1 MGERLKLR
9 AEDEEDLAVIS
20 AILQDALVTVGEM
33 TYLPE
38 ESRFALVV
46 NRFCWEAKPQEGGR
60 FERIHSGLSFDGVS
74 GVKIR
79 GFDPRETDRI
89 LEILALRHEPG
100 AILFDFSGDGALRLE
115 SARILC
121 RFEDIG
127 EPWPTP
133 WRPHHP
139 LEGR

>member
-1 MGERLKLR
+1 MAERLKLR
-9 AEDEEDLAVIS
+9 AEDEEDLAIIS

-38 ESRFALVV
+38 ERRFALVV
-46 NRFCWEAKPQEGGR
+46 NRFRWEMKPEEGH
-60 FERIHSGLSFDGVS
+60 FERIHSGLSFEEVS
-74 GVKIR
+74 AVKIR

-89 LEILALRHEPG
+89 LEILALHHEPG

-133 WRPHHP
+133 WRPRHP
-139 LEGR
+139 VEGR